1 MSDTGGSPGPEGL
14 AGEGVPEVAGERLRS
29 GSFSSGLT
37 VPDFAACLQM
47 GLQPVGLV
55 QGFCVMQQSWYGPP
69 GSMWGSP
76 GGYSSNWPCPHGFV
90 SAEHRVYGQNYEQ
103 PWVEDAWAQG
113 FGAAY
118 ERMIDEAKELGAHG
132 VIGVTDYRSQLTDTG
147 AVEFHIYGTA
157 VRVEGASPATG
168 WPWATYLAGQRL
180 AKLIEAGLMPVS
192 IAAAMVSIRVWA
204 SCITQYQMEGS
215 SIMGWGAMGA
225 QEVEQV
231 TEAHTVVRRLAR
243 ERVRQQLGG
252 DSLHAAIMEVGLR
265 TVGEGDEALNC
276 VLRGTRVRRIR
287 HAAPLPAPRPTVRL
301 S

>member
-1 MSDTGGSPGPEGL
+1 M
-14 AGEGVPEVAGERLRS
+14 
-29 GSFSSGLT
+29 
-37 VPDFAACLQM
+37 
-47 GLQPVGLV
+47 
-55 QGFCVMQQSWYGPP
+55 
-69 GSMWGSP
+69 
-76 GGYSSNWPCPHGFV
+76 
-90 SAEHRVYGQNYEQ
+90 YGQNYEQ
-103 PWVEDAWAQG
+103 SWVEDPWAQG

-118 ERMIDEAKELGAHG
+118 ERMLDEAKELGAHG
-132 VIGVTDYRSQLTDTG
+132 VIGVADYRSQLTDSG

-157 VRVEGASPATG
+157 VRVEGASSATS

-180 AKLIEAGLMPVS
+180 AKLVEAGLMPVS

-215 SIMGWGAMGA
+215 SLMGWGGMGA

-252 DSLHAAIMEVGLR
+252 DSLHGAMMEVGVR